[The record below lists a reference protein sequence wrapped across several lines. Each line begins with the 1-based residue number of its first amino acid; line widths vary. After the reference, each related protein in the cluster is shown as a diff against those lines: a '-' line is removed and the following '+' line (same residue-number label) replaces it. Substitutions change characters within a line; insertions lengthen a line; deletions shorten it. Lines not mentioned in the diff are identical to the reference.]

1 MTVLKISVGHLITP
15 KEKEKETGILQTT
28 VGHALKQLFIDNI
41 AFTIAAFLV
50 EDPWEKD
57 EDYQAFCIT
66 LHGYTMEEGRK
77 EKFLRYC
84 KNLRYDS
91 FFVYSYD
98 TAVIKLNWK
107 HRTALRLGKWSR
119 ITSTHMNYAIR
130 MLEMCYDFKEIK

>member
-1 MTVLKISVGHLITP
+1 MEVIK
-15 KEKEKETGILQTT
+15 TT
-28 VGHALKQLFIDNI
+28 VGHALKTLFIDNT

-50 EDPWEKD
+50 EDQEEKE
-57 EDYQAFCIT
+57 EDYKALCAT
-66 LHGYTMEEGRK
+66 LYGKTMKGKK

-84 KNLRYDS
+84 KNLRYDA

-119 ITSTHMNYAIR
+119 TTSTHMNYAIH
-130 MLEMCYDFKEIK
+130 MLEISYNFKEIKVER